1 MRRIRQEVD
10 GRWEAGTKQQ
20 ATAAGPFDWDFRL
33 SFPLTITVQSL
44 QARFLQARINSIQ
57 S

>member
-33 SFPLTITVQSL
+33 SFPLTITVQS
-44 QARFLQARINSIQ
+44 ISPNSV
-57 S
+57 SSSSH